1 MPRGVRRF
9 ALVLAVAAAS
19 LAAAT
24 AAAAPP
30 PVDASA
36 YLVVNGTTG
45 EVLASRAAD
54 EPLPMA
60 SITKLMTVLV
70 ALERARPD
78 DVVTVDRAA
87 AAVGE
92 SSIHLRA
99 GERLTV
105 RELVTAALVQS
116 ANDAATALAAG
127 VAGGSVERFVGWMN
141 AKARALG
148 LHETHF
154 ANPSGLDAAGHV
166 SSARDLTRLA
176 RIAMKNPLVRATVRL
191 RTASIG
197 GGREL
202 STWNDLLAD
211 FPGTIGVKTGHT
223 GRAGWSEVAAAR
235 RNGVVV
241 YATILGGPSRAERND
256 DLEELLAWG
265 AARYRSV
272 RVVDRTRVYA
282 VARTGYGRPA
292 VRVVAP
298 RSRVRTVR
306 VDRPLREVVVAPTS
320 VPLPVLRGRRLGEV
334 RVYAGRRLLARSPL
348 VAATT
353 VSEPGVLGKTRW
365 YAGRTVHHLLDTVTP

>member
-36 YLVVNGTTG
+36 YLVVNGATG
-45 EVLASRAAD
+45 EVLASRDAD
-54 EPLPMA
+54 ERLPMA

-70 ALERARPD
+70 ALEHARPD
-78 DVVTVDRAA
+78 DVVTVDRVA

-92 SSIHLRA
+92 SSINLRA

-105 RELVTAALVQS
+105 RDLVTAALVQS

-141 AKARALG
+141 AKAEALG
-148 LHETHF
+148 LRETHF

-176 RIAMKNPLVRATVRL
+176 RTAMTIPLIRATVRL

-211 FPGTIGVKTGHT
+211 FPGTFGVKTGHT

-235 RNGVVV
+235 RNGVTV
-241 YATILGGPSRAERND
+241 YATILGGPSRSERND

-272 RVVDRTRVYA
+272 RVVDRARIYA
-282 VARTGYGRPA
+282 TARTGYGRPA
-292 VRVVAP
+292 VHVVAP
-298 RSRVRTVR
+298 RSRIRLVR

-320 VPLPVLRGRRLGEV
+320 VSLPVQRGSRLGEV
-334 RVYAGRRLLARSPL
+334 RVYAGARLLARSPL

-353 VSEPGVLGKTRW
+353 VSEPGTLGKTRW
-365 YAGRTVHHLLDTVTP
+365 YAGRTLHHLWDTVTP

>member
-9 ALVLAVAAAS
+9 ALVLAVAVAS

-24 AAAAPP
+24 ATAAPP
-30 PVDASA
+30 HVDAAA
-36 YLVVNGTTG
+36 YLVVNGATG
-45 EVLASRAAD
+45 EVLAARDAD
-54 EPLPMA
+54 ERLPMA

-70 ALERARPD
+70 ALERAKPD
-78 DVVTVDRAA
+78 DVVTVDRAS

-92 SSIHLRA
+92 SSIHLHA

-141 AKARALG
+141 EKARALG

-154 ANPSGLDAAGHV
+154 ANPSGLDEAGHV
-166 SSARDLTRLA
+166 SSARNLTRLA

-191 RTASIG
+191 QTASIG

-202 STWNDLLAD
+202 STWNDLLAG
-211 FPGTIGVKTGHT
+211 FPGTFGVKTGHT

-235 RNGVVV
+235 RNGVTV
-241 YATILGGPSRAERND
+241 YATILGGPSRSERND

-265 AARYRSV
+265 AARYRLV
-272 RVVDRTRVYA
+272 RPVDPRRVYGT
-282 VARTGYGRPA
+282 ARTGYGRPA
-292 VRVVAP
+292 VTLVAP
-298 RSRVRTVR
+298 RSRFRLVR

-320 VPLPVLRGRRLGEV
+320 VPLPVRRGQRLGEV
-334 RVYAGRRLLARSPL
+334 RVYAGAKLLVRSPL
-348 VAATT
+348 QASTS
-353 VSEPGVLGKTRW
+353 VSEPGAIGKTRW
-365 YAGRTVHHLLDTVTP
+365 YAGRTLHHLWDTVTP